1 MAAVKSL
8 RHEDIPGNWCRFPQV
23 LAAISVTSG
32 RQSGLS
38 VVTGVTRITL
48 LASLTLLVKLRTQ
61 EVRKTHNHI
70 SGEL

>member
-1 MAAVKSL
+1 MVAGKSL

-23 LAAISVTSG
+23 LAAVSVTSG

-38 VVTGVTRITL
+38 VATGAARITL
-48 LASLTLLVKLRTQ
+48 LASLILLVKLRTQ
-61 EVRKTHNHI
+61 EVRKTHNDI